1 MSVCERVNR
10 RPGQGPDATHAK
22 GRCRLREPQD
32 KYFFLGHKRM
42 QWKKTQM
49 INGDRAVIR
58 ESENVSIA
66 LDHLEM

>member
-1 MSVCERVNR
+1 
-10 RPGQGPDATHAK
+10 
-22 GRCRLREPQD
+22 
-32 KYFFLGHKRM
+32 M